1 MEEKK
6 EKLNR
11 GRRKRMAF
19 ILFPILLVAGAPAL
33 YFYLQYVETHISTDD
48 AFVDGHVH
56 VVASKVRGTVKAI
69 YIKDN
74 QLVKKRD
81 LLLEI
86 DPTDY
91 EVTVKQA
98 QADLET
104 EKAKLSGIQDQVV
117 TAKTHLQEIAA
128 QLEAARANLEVQ
140 EANLRQ
146 SEMDLNR
153 AEILI
158 KKEYIAKQDYDRAKT
173 AHEVSV
179 AQVKA
184 ARDTV
189 KQLEASL
196 ETQKALIRQTE
207 SGLIP
212 QRGQI
217 QQKEAVLEG
226 ANLNRAYTKIY
237 SPSDG
242 YITKRTV
249 EVGNQIQA
257 DQPLMA
263 VVPLSQEE
271 IWITANYKET
281 QLKKVKPGQKVK
293 VKVDTYPG
301 RVFYGRVN
309 SLMAGTGAVFSLFP
323 PENATGSFVKVVQRI
338 PVKIVLESGTDPEHL
353 LRIGMSVVPTILI
366 DPEGG

>member
-19 ILFPILLVAGAPAL
+19 IVLPILLAVGAAAL

-56 VVASKVRGTVKAI
+56 VIASKVRGTVKAI
-69 YIKDN
+69 HIKDN
-74 QLVKKRD
+74 QFVKKSD

-91 EVTVKQA
+91 EVTVKEA
-98 QADLET
+98 QAGLET
-104 EKAKLSGIQDQVV
+104 ERAKLSEIQDQVV
-117 TAKTHLQEIAA
+117 TAKTHLREIMA
-128 QLEAARANLEVQ
+128 QLEAARANLELQ
-140 EANLRQ
+140 QANLRQ
-146 SEMDLNR
+146 
-153 AEILI
+153 AEIDLKRSEFLI
-158 KKEYIAKQDYDRAKT
+158 KKEYIARGDYDRAKT
-173 AHEVSV
+173 TYEVSI
-179 AQVKA
+179 AQVEA

-196 ETQKALIRQTE
+196 ETQKATIKQTE
-207 SGLIP
+207 ASLIP
-212 QRGQI
+212 QQAQI
-217 QQKEAVLEG
+217 QQKEATLKG
-226 ANLNRAYTKIY
+226 AELNKAYTKIY
-237 SPSDG
+237 APSDG

-263 VVPLSQEE
+263 VVPLSQQE
-271 IWITANYKET
+271 IWITANFKET
-281 QLKKVKPGQKVK
+281 QLKRVKPGQKVK
-293 VKVDTYPG
+293 IEVDTYPG
-301 RVFYGRVN
+301 KVFHGRVN
-309 SLMAGTGAVFSLFP
+309 SIMAGTGAVFSLFP

-338 PVKIVLESGTDPEHL
+338 PVKIVLETGTDPEHL
-353 LRIGMSVVPTILI
+353 LRIGMSVIPTILI
-366 DPEGG
+366 DPEGR